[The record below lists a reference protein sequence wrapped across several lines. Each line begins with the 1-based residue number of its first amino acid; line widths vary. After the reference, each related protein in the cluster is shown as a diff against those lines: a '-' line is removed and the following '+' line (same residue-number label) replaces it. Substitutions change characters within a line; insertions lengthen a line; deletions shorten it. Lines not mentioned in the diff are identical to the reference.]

1 MLSQYQTV
9 FKLLIEPS
17 QDQIE
22 LIQCHINLS
31 ISECFCTKIGS
42 ENLHCAG
49 AYDYTISYSTIRNNV
64 FCCFILIYMLA
75 DLRGSTGI
83 IMFEKTSS
91 LAWFRSSFTISKEGK
106 GKLKGVPTRVNVFA
120 N

>member
-1 MLSQYQTV
+1 MV

-22 LIQCHINLS
+22 LIQCYINLS
-31 ISECFCTKIGS
+31 INKCFCTKIGCV
-42 ENLHCAG
+42 NLRCAG
-49 AYDYTISYSTIRNNV
+49 AYDYTISYCTIRNNV
-64 FCCFILIYMLA
+64 FCCFILIFMLA

-91 LAWFRSSFTISKEGK
+91 LAWFRSFFTISKEGK

>member
-1 MLSQYQTV
+1 MV

-31 ISECFCTKIGS
+31 INKCFCTKIGC
-42 ENLHCAG
+42 ENLRCAG
-49 AYDYTISYSTIRNNV
+49 AYDYTISYSSIRNNV
-64 FCCFILIYMLA
+64 FCCFISIYMLA

-91 LAWFRSSFTISKEGK
+91 LAWFRSFFTISKEGK

>member
-1 MLSQYQTV
+1 MIIQSLTA
-9 FKLLIEPS
+9 LLEITS
-17 QDQIE
+17 
-22 LIQCHINLS
+22 
-31 ISECFCTKIGS
+31 F
-42 ENLHCAG
+42 
-49 AYDYTISYSTIRNNV
+49 V
-64 FCCFILIYMLA
+64 VFILIFMLA

-91 LAWFRSSFTISKEGK
+91 LAWFRSFFTISKEGK